1 MDTEM
6 DLVDFAVDYARKKG
20 ASYAEARHEEQE
32 QENFILKN
40 GVLDALYV
48 GHDRGIGV
56 RVLVD
61 GALGFAATNSRTK
74 TDVRAIVD
82 DAVKVAKAS
91 RRKTKITFAHEDAIE
106 MNWSVPEQRKL
117 ADVPV
122 EEKIA
127 EIQSVDRDLM
137 ALGFKL
143 PARSFQ
149 LSDTRMVKHFATS
162 EGSGIR
168 SYSPRLRTFYFLT
181 VVEDGESEQTY
192 RNYGW
197 SGGWEGIQAWDLG
210 KRVLDEARSMHRSL
224 AEGKKSPE
232 GKMDLVA
239 GPQVAGIASHES
251 CGQPTEA
258 DRVLGREASQA
269 GKSFIPPDGIGMRVG
284 SEVVNVVDDPTVEHA
299 IAYYRTDDEGV
310 KARRRYLYKEG
321 RVTEFLQNRETA
333 AVLPTRSNG
342 ASRAVNYNVGAIVR
356 MANTFVEPK
365 DYSVDELLEDV
376 KFGVYMKS
384 FMEWN
389 IDDKRYNAK
398 YAGREA
404 YLVENGEV
412 KHPVRNTVIELTTPA
427 FWSAVDAVG
436 KDLDFEAGFC
446 GKSDPGQALDASL
459 GGPTIRLRNVYLRGF
474 HGRCLLPD
482 RRKGDGPR
490 LAGADGRRRRESVV
504 PDSVRA
510 ERSGDQQPVG
520 GVDRV
525 RLLRL
530 PETGPRERHQGP
542 LAGGRGRGTPRENRE
557 ELPAESGLRGDRRRA
572 VPVRAHAAGPESAL
586 PRRRRK
592 VCRSRDRRRDGP
604 GRERMCRVVLEVRGR
619 ALPRH
624 LERRRGARSSGE
636 PLSVDSGARVAR
648 VERSRD
654 RLRHAALPIQS
665 RKSRAEG
672 RTHRGLGAVAEAR
685 EGRAIH
691 GRVRPAHFRISHRPD
706 GRTAGCVDGHGRPL
720 SIRQEDRE
728 KGRIPAADPVR

>member
-1 MDTEM
+1 MDAEM
-6 DLVDFAVDYARKKG
+6 DLVDLAVDYARKKG

-48 GHDRGIGV
+48 GQDRGIGV

-74 TDVRAIVD
+74 SDVRAIVD

-106 MNWSVPEQRKL
+106 MNWSVPEKRKL

-127 EIQSVDRDLM
+127 EVQSVDRDLM
-137 ALGFKL
+137 ALGFKI
-143 PARSFQ
+143 PARYIQ
-149 LSDTRMVKHFATS
+149 LSDNRIVKHFANS
-162 EGSGIR
+162 EGSRIR

-181 VVEDGESEQTY
+181 IVEDGESEQTY

-197 SGGWEGIQAWDLG
+197 SGGWEGIQAWDLR

-224 AEGKKSPE
+224 TEGKKSPE

-251 CGQPTEA
+251 CGHPTEA

-284 SEVVNVVDDPTVEHA
+284 SDVVNVVDDPTIEHA
-299 IAYYRTDDEGV
+299 IAYYVTDDEGV
-310 KARRRYLYKEG
+310 RARRRYLYKEG
-321 RVTEFLQNRETA
+321 RVNEFLQNRETA
-333 AVLPTRSNG
+333 AVLHTRSNG
-342 ASRAVNYNVGAIVR
+342 ASRAVNYNVEAIVR

-404 YLVENGEV
+404 YLVEDGEI

-436 KDLDFEAGFC
+436 KDLEFEAGFC

-459 GGPTIRLRNVYLRGF
+459 GGPTIRLRNVYLR
-474 HGRCLLPD
+474 
-482 RRKGDGPR
+482 
-490 LAGADGRRRRESVV
+490 
-504 PDSVRA
+504 
-510 ERSGDQQPVG
+510 
-520 GVDRV
+520 
-525 RLLRL
+525 
-530 PETGPRERHQGP
+530 
-542 LAGGRGRGTPRENRE
+542 
-557 ELPAESGLRGDRRRA
+557 
-572 VPVRAHAAGPESAL
+572 
-586 PRRRRK
+586 
-592 VCRSRDRRRDGP
+592 
-604 GRERMCRVVLEVRGR
+604 
-619 ALPRH
+619 
-624 LERRRGARSSGE
+624 
-636 PLSVDSGARVAR
+636 
-648 VERSRD
+648 
-654 RLRHAALPIQS
+654 
-665 RKSRAEG
+665 
-672 RTHRGLGAVAEAR
+672 
-685 EGRAIH
+685 
-691 GRVRPAHFRISHRPD
+691 
-706 GRTAGCVDGHGRPL
+706 
-720 SIRQEDRE
+720 
-728 KGRIPAADPVR
+728 